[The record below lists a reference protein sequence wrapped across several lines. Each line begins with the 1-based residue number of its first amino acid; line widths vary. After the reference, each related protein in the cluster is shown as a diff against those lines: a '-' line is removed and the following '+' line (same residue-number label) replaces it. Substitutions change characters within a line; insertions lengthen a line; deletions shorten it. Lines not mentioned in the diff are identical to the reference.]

1 MSATPQSETAASL
14 HGKVAVITGAGRG
27 IGREVALLL
36 ASQGVSVVVN
46 DIGAALDGQGND
58 TGPAMELVREIEKQG
73 GKAVAN
79 TASVSEW
86 ESARSLV
93 QQALDTYGRID
104 YVVNNAGILRD
115 KIFHQMDPAD
125 YEAVLRVHLFG
136 SFYVSRAAAE
146 HFRKQ
151 EGGAFVHMTSTSGL
165 IGSIGQANYASAKL
179 GIVGLSRSLALDMA
193 RFNVRSNCI
202 APSAFSR
209 MIESVPGATPE
220 QKARNLEL
228 RRARTRP
235 EQIAPVVA
243 YLLSDGASHISGQII
258 GVRGNE
264 LYLYSQPRPVRVQ
277 HNSDGWTLDTLR
289 DHIGEGWKSSFTPLE
304 RTRDV
309 FPWQAQ

>member
-1 MSATPQSETAASL
+1 MSDQNNKNFHPNLA
-14 HGKVAVITGAGRG
+14 GKVAVVTGAGRG
-27 IGREVALLL
+27 IGKEISLLL
-36 ASQGVSVVVN
+36 AQKGVSVVVN
-46 DIGAALDGQGND
+46 DVGVTLDGQGND
-58 TGPAMELVREIEKQG
+58 NDPATSLAQEIVQSG

-79 TASVSEW
+79 TDSVAEW
-86 ESARSLV
+86 ESASRIV
-93 QQALDTYGRID
+93 EQALDAFGRID

-136 SFYVSRAAAE
+136 SFNVSRAAAP

-151 EGGAFVHMTSTSGL
+151 ESGCFVHMTSTSGL
-165 IGSIGQANYASAKL
+165 IGSIGQANYASAKM
-179 GIVGLSRSLALDMA
+179 GIVGLSRSLALEMA

-220 QKARNLEL
+220 EQAKNLEM
-228 RRARTRP
+228 RRSKTRP

-243 YLLSDGASHISGQII
+243 YLLSDAANDISGQII

-264 LYLYSQPRPVRVQ
+264 LYLYSQPRPVRVLQ
-277 HNSDGWTLDTLR
+277 NSDGWTIERLSEQV
-289 DHIGEGWKSSFTPLE
+289 GPGWKNSLTPLE
-304 RTRDV
+304 RTRSV
-309 FPWQAQ
+309 FPWQAM

>member
-1 MSATPQSETAASL
+1 MTVMPRRRESHLNGDFDMSATPQSDTASSMQ
-14 HGKVAVITGAGRG
+14 GKVAVITGAGRG

-58 TGPAMELVREIEKQG
+58 NSPAVDLVREIEKQG

-86 ESARSLV
+86 QSARGLV
-93 QQALDTYGRID
+93 EQAIDAYGRID

-151 EGGAFVHMTSTSGL
+151 ESGAFVHMTSTAGL

-179 GIVGLSRSLALDMA
+179 GIVGL
-193 RFNVRSNCI
+193 
-202 APSAFSR
+202 
-209 MIESVPGATPE
+209 
-220 QKARNLEL
+220 
-228 RRARTRP
+228 
-235 EQIAPVVA
+235 
-243 YLLSDGASHISGQII
+243 
-258 GVRGNE
+258 
-264 LYLYSQPRPVRVQ
+264 
-277 HNSDGWTLDTLR
+277 
-289 DHIGEGWKSSFTPLE
+289 
-304 RTRDV
+304 
-309 FPWQAQ
+309 